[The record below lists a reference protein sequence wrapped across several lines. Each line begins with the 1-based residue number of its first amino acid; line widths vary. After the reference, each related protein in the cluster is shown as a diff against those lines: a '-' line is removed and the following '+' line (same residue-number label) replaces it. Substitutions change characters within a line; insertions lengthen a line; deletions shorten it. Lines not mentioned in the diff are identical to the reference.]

1 MHLRDVGD
9 SGATGLHFA
18 SKSSAKENA
27 RTVVSESAC
36 GHVKKI
42 QMDQDFDLVKYAA
55 PAHSELCLAVFA

>member
-1 MHLRDVGD
+1 M
-9 SGATGLHFA
+9 HFA

-42 QMDQDFDLVKYAA
+42 QMDQDFDMVKYAA